1 MAWKLSWGI
10 VLLILLAVAIGV
22 FRNKASAQQKPST
35 VFVPTPEGKEM
46 STYLGMRNLALTVS
60 AAKAGEPSTAKPNEP
75 LAVLMD
81 LPTTTRTATIV
92 AYADGT
98 ASIYT
103 SSGVGYLGGSQKYP
117 AIHEAAVKMLAAGRR
132 AQAKMQ
138 ITRQFPLPDQR
149 EIVFYVVMENG
160 VFTARVPQEEFKK
173 STHPLSELYAASQE
187 VITQYR
193 LNVSKP

>member
-1 MAWKLSWGI
+1 MTWKISCG
-10 VLLILLAVAIGV
+10 VAILIILVVAVGL
-22 FRNKASAQQKPST
+22 FRSKAVAQQKSST

-60 AAKAGEPSTAKPNEP
+60 AAKTGKPFPAKPNEP

-81 LPTTTRTATIV
+81 IPTSTRTATIV

-103 SSGVGYLGGSQKYP
+103 SNGGGYMGGSQKYP
-117 AIHEAAVKMLAAGRR
+117 AIREAAVKMLAAGRQ

-149 EIVFYVVMENG
+149 EIAFYVVTESG
-160 VFTARVPQEEFKK
+160 VYTARVPQDEFRK
-173 STHPLSELYAASQE
+173 STHPLAELYAASQE